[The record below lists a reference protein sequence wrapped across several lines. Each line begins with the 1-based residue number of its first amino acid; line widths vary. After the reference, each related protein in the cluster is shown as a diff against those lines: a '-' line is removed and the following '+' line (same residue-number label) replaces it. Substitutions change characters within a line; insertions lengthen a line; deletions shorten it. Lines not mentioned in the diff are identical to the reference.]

1 MKFHRYFFAI
11 CIRLSE
17 QLPILFSIF
26 VPQNCLGITFMA
38 TTTKEMTEGAPLPLI
53 LNFTFPLLLGN
64 ILQQTYSLVDAA
76 IVGKFLGINDL
87 AAIGASTSVVFLIL
101 GFCNGC
107 CCGFG
112 IPVAQKFGARDYKT
126 MRRYVTVSLQ
136 LAALMSIVIAVLTS
150 VYCADILRSMQTP
163 ENIFHGAYY
172 YLLVTFIGV
181 PCTFFYN
188 FSLDDNLHQ
197 HTLFIVDEASM
208 IANDGLAGAVFGTGR
223 LLDDLIQYVY
233 AGTGCRL
240 MLIGDTAQLPP
251 VGEEES
257 PALSAD
263 KLRGY
268 GMEVYEAQL
277 TEVVRQMHDSG
288 ILWNATELRR
298 YISEENFLTLPSVRV
313 EGFPDIRMVSGSE
326 LIEVINDCYGQAGM
340 DETIVVCR
348 SNKRANIYNKG
359 IRNTILFREDE
370 LNSGDLLMVAK
381 NNYFWTEGCK
391 EIDFI
396 ANGDI
401 AVVRRVRRV
410 REAYGFRFADVVLAF
425 PDYDGMELEVK
436 LLLDTLHTETPALPK
451 ELNDKLF
458 YSVLEDYADI
468 TVKRERMKKM
478 KADPHYNA
486 LQVKYA
492 YAVTCHKAQGGQW
505 KRVFL
510 DQGYMTEDMLTPD
523 YFRWLYTAFTRATE
537 ILYLVNWP
545 KEQTE

>member
-1 MKFHRYFFAI
+1 MIKTYLGQQIKTNFPYKPTF
-11 CIRLSE
+11 E
-17 QLPILFSIF
+17 QENVVKILADFLF
-26 VPQNCLGITFMA
+26 CR
-38 TTTKEMTEGAPLPLI
+38 KTESL
-53 LNFTFPLLLGN
+53 FLLKGYAG
-64 ILQQTYSLVDAA
+64 TGKTSL
-76 IVGKFLGINDL
+76 
-87 AAIGASTSVVFLIL
+87 IGALVKTLDQLEQKCILLAPTGRAAKVFSHYAGHPAYTIHKK
-101 GFCNGC
+101 
-107 CCGFG
+107 
-112 IPVAQKFGARDYKT
+112 IYRQKSFSNELD
-126 MRRYVTVSLQ
+126 
-136 LAALMSIVIAVLTS
+136 
-150 VYCADILRSMQTP
+150 
-163 ENIFHGAYY
+163 
-172 YLLVTFIGV
+172 
-181 PCTFFYN
+181 N
-188 FSLDDNLHQ
+188 FSMNDNLHQ

-208 IANDGLAGAVFGTGR
+208 IANEGLSGSMFGTGR

-233 AGTGCRL
+233 SGQGCRL

-263 KLRGY
+263 VLKGY
-268 GMEVYEAQL
+268 GLEVYEALL
-277 TEVVRQMHDSG
+277 TEVVRQLHDSG
-288 ILWNATELRR
+288 ILWNATELRS
-298 YISEENFLTLPSVRV
+298 YIANEDFFTLPAIKV
-313 EGFPDIRMVSGSE
+313 EGFPDIKVIPGNE
-326 LIEVINDCYGQAGM
+326 LIEAITDSYDHVGM

-359 IRNTILFREDE
+359 IRNTILYREEE
-370 LNSGDLLMVAK
+370 LETGDLLMVAK

-401 AVVRRVRRV
+401 AVVRRVRRE
-410 REAYGFRFADVVLAF
+410 REMYGFRFADVLLRF
-425 PDYDGMELEVK
+425 PDYNDMELEVK

-451 ELNDKLF
+451 EMNDKLF

-468 TVKRERMKKM
+468 SVKRERMKKM

-537 ILYLVNWP
+537 TLYLVNWP
-545 KEQTE
+545 KEQIED

>member
-1 MKFHRYFFAI
+1 MINSYLVQQIKGNFLYKPTLEQEKAVKFLADF
-11 CIRLSE
+11 
-17 QLPILFSIF
+17 LFSRQSDSVFLLKGYAGTGKTSLI
-26 VPQNCLGITFMA
+26 
-38 TTTKEMTEGAPLPLI
+38 GALVKTLDQ
-53 LNFTFPLLLGN
+53 
-64 ILQQTYSLVDAA
+64 LQQKCVLLAPTGRAA
-76 IVGKFLGINDL
+76 KVFSHYAQHPAYTIHKKIYRQRNFSNDL
-87 AAIGASTSVVFLIL
+87 
-101 GFCNGC
+101 
-107 CCGFG
+107 
-112 IPVAQKFGARDYKT
+112 D
-126 MRRYVTVSLQ
+126 
-136 LAALMSIVIAVLTS
+136 
-150 VYCADILRSMQTP
+150 
-163 ENIFHGAYY
+163 
-172 YLLVTFIGV
+172 
-181 PCTFFYN
+181 N

-298 YISEENFLTLPSVRV
+298 YISAEDFLTLPSVRV

-348 SNKRANIYNKG
+348 SNKRANIYNNG
-359 IRNTILFREDE
+359 IRAQILWREDE
-370 LNSGDLLMVAK
+370 LNTGDLLMVAK
-381 NNYFWTEGCK
+381 NNYFWTEQLQTDMLRNGEKK
-391 EIDFI
+391 EVVAQIPDFI
-396 ANGDI
+396 ANGETAI
-401 AVVRRVRRV
+401 VRRVRRT
-410 REAYGFRFADVVLAF
+410 RELYGFRFADVTLAF
-425 PDYDGMELEVK
+425 PDYNDFELEVN
-436 LLLDTLHTETPALPK
+436 LLLDTLHSDAPALPK
-451 ELNDKLF
+451 ADNDRLF
-458 YSVLEDYADI
+458 YTVLEDYTDI
-468 TVKRERMKKM
+468 TTKRERMKKM
-478 KADPHYNA
+478 KADPFYNA

-505 KRVFL
+505 KNVFL
-510 DQGYMTEDMLTPD
+510 DQGYMTDEYLTPD
-523 YFRWLYTAFTRATE
+523 YFRWLYTAFTRATGT
-537 ILYLVNWP
+537 LYLVNYP
-545 KEQTE
+545 QEQIG

>member
-1 MKFHRYFFAI
+1 MINSYLVQQIKGNFLYKPT
-11 CIRLSE
+11 LE
-17 QLPILFSIF
+17 QEK
-26 VPQNCLGITFMA
+26 A
-38 TTTKEMTEGAPLPLI
+38 
-53 LNFTFPLLLGN
+53 
-64 ILQQTYSLVDAA
+64 
-76 IVGKFLGINDL
+76 GKFLADFLFFRQSDSVFLLKGYAGTGKTSLIGALVKTLDQLQQKCVLLAPTGRAAKVFSHYAQHPAYTIHKKIYRQRNFSNDL
-87 AAIGASTSVVFLIL
+87 
-101 GFCNGC
+101 
-107 CCGFG
+107 
-112 IPVAQKFGARDYKT
+112 D
-126 MRRYVTVSLQ
+126 
-136 LAALMSIVIAVLTS
+136 
-150 VYCADILRSMQTP
+150 
-163 ENIFHGAYY
+163 
-172 YLLVTFIGV
+172 
-181 PCTFFYN
+181 N

>member
-1 MKFHRYFFAI
+1 MINSYLVQQIKGNFLYKPTLGQEKAVKFLADF
-11 CIRLSE
+11 
-17 QLPILFSIF
+17 LFSRQSDSVFLLKGYAGTGKTSLI
-26 VPQNCLGITFMA
+26 
-38 TTTKEMTEGAPLPLI
+38 GALVKTLDQ
-53 LNFTFPLLLGN
+53 
-64 ILQQTYSLVDAA
+64 LQQKCVLLAPTGRAA
-76 IVGKFLGINDL
+76 KVFSHYAQHPAYTIHKKIYRQRNFSNDL
-87 AAIGASTSVVFLIL
+87 
-101 GFCNGC
+101 
-107 CCGFG
+107 
-112 IPVAQKFGARDYKT
+112 D
-126 MRRYVTVSLQ
+126 
-136 LAALMSIVIAVLTS
+136 
-150 VYCADILRSMQTP
+150 
-163 ENIFHGAYY
+163 
-172 YLLVTFIGV
+172 
-181 PCTFFYN
+181 N

-545 KEQTE
+545 KEQTDGMSGQSVRC

>member
-1 MKFHRYFFAI
+1 MINNYLVQQIKGNFLYKPT
-11 CIRLSE
+11 LE
-17 QLPILFSIF
+17 QEKAVKSLADFLFSRQQDSVFLLKGYAGTGKTSLI
-26 VPQNCLGITFMA
+26 
-38 TTTKEMTEGAPLPLI
+38 GALVKTLDQ
-53 LNFTFPLLLGN
+53 
-64 ILQQTYSLVDAA
+64 LQQKCVLLAPTGRAAKVFSHYAKHSAFTIHKKIYRQRNYS
-76 IVGKFLGINDL
+76 NDM
-87 AAIGASTSVVFLIL
+87 
-101 GFCNGC
+101 
-107 CCGFG
+107 
-112 IPVAQKFGARDYKT
+112 D
-126 MRRYVTVSLQ
+126 
-136 LAALMSIVIAVLTS
+136 
-150 VYCADILRSMQTP
+150 
-163 ENIFHGAYY
+163 
-172 YLLVTFIGV
+172 
-181 PCTFFYN
+181 N

-197 HTLFIVDEASM
+197 QTLFIVDEASM
-208 IANDGLAGAVFGTGR
+208 IANDGLSGAAFGTGR

-251 VGEEES
+251 VGEEQS
-257 PALSAD
+257 PALSPD
-263 KLRGY
+263 VLKGY
-268 GMEVYEAQL
+268 GLEVYEAQL

-298 YISEENFLTLPSVRV
+298 YISEEEVFFALPSIRV
-313 EGFPDIRMVSGSE
+313 DGFPDIRIIPGNE
-326 LIEVINDCYGQAGM
+326 LIEAINDSYDHAGM

-348 SNKRANIYNKG
+348 SNKRANIYNRG
-359 IRNTILFREDE
+359 IRNMILYREDE

-381 NNYFWTEGCK
+381 NNYFWTEQCK

-425 PDYDGMELEVK
+425 PDYGDVELEVK
-436 LLLDTLHTETPALPK
+436 LLLDTLHTDTPALPK
-451 ELNDKLF
+451 EQNDKLF
-458 YSVLEDYADI
+458 YAVLEDYADI

-537 ILYLVNWP
+537 TLYLVNWP
-545 KEQTE
+545 KEQME

>member
-1 MKFHRYFFAI
+1 MINSYLVQQIKENFLYKPTLEQEKAVKFLADF
-11 CIRLSE
+11 
-17 QLPILFSIF
+17 LFSRQSDSVFLLKGYAGTGKTSLI
-26 VPQNCLGITFMA
+26 
-38 TTTKEMTEGAPLPLI
+38 GALVKTLDQ
-53 LNFTFPLLLGN
+53 
-64 ILQQTYSLVDAA
+64 LQQKCVLLAPTGRAA
-76 IVGKFLGINDL
+76 KVFSHYAQHPAYTIHKKIYRQRNFSNDL
-87 AAIGASTSVVFLIL
+87 
-101 GFCNGC
+101 
-107 CCGFG
+107 
-112 IPVAQKFGARDYKT
+112 D
-126 MRRYVTVSLQ
+126 
-136 LAALMSIVIAVLTS
+136 
-150 VYCADILRSMQTP
+150 
-163 ENIFHGAYY
+163 
-172 YLLVTFIGV
+172 
-181 PCTFFYN
+181 N

>member
-1 MKFHRYFFAI
+1 MINNYLVQQIKGNFLYKPT
-11 CIRLSE
+11 LE
-17 QLPILFSIF
+17 QEKAAKSLADFLFSRQQDSVFLLKGYAGTGKTSLI
-26 VPQNCLGITFMA
+26 
-38 TTTKEMTEGAPLPLI
+38 GALVKTLDQ
-53 LNFTFPLLLGN
+53 
-64 ILQQTYSLVDAA
+64 LQQKCVLLAPTGRAAKVFSHYAKHSAFTIHKKIYRQRNYS
-76 IVGKFLGINDL
+76 NDM
-87 AAIGASTSVVFLIL
+87 
-101 GFCNGC
+101 
-107 CCGFG
+107 
-112 IPVAQKFGARDYKT
+112 D
-126 MRRYVTVSLQ
+126 
-136 LAALMSIVIAVLTS
+136 
-150 VYCADILRSMQTP
+150 
-163 ENIFHGAYY
+163 
-172 YLLVTFIGV
+172 
-181 PCTFFYN
+181 N

-197 HTLFIVDEASM
+197 QTLFIVDEASM
-208 IANDGLAGAVFGTGR
+208 IANDGLSGAAFGTGR

-251 VGEEES
+251 VGEEQS
-257 PALSAD
+257 PALSPD
-263 KLRGY
+263 VLKGY
-268 GMEVYEAQL
+268 GLEVYEAQL

-298 YISEENFLTLPSVRV
+298 YISEEVFFALPSIRV
-313 EGFPDIRMVSGSE
+313 DGFPDIRIIPGNE
-326 LIEVINDCYGQAGM
+326 LIEAINDSYDHAGM

-348 SNKRANIYNKG
+348 SNKRANIYNRG
-359 IRNTILFREDE
+359 IRNMILYREDE

-381 NNYFWTEGCK
+381 NNYFWTEQCK

-425 PDYDGMELEVK
+425 PDYGDVELEVK
-436 LLLDTLHTETPALPK
+436 LLLDTLHTDTPALPK
-451 ELNDKLF
+451 EQNDRLF
-458 YSVLEDYADI
+458 YAVLEDYADI

-537 ILYLVNWP
+537 TLYLVNWP
-545 KEQTE
+545 KEQME